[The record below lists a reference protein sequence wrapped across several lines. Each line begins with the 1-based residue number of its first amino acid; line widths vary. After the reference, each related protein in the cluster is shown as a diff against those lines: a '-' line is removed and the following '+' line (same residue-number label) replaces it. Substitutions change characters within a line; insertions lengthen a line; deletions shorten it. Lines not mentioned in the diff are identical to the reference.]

1 MSVAGAVALVLWLG
15 LTAGGAAI
23 WWRIERPG
31 STVLSRRSGQLAVLV
46 AHLVVT
52 TAVAVLAAVG
62 GALDVPWNWL
72 GVGVAAISA
81 VVNGGVVTLAVLAL
95 ADSTSSAQT
104 GPSHAGVLRG
114 GAWVGALER
123 LGLVG
128 TVLAGTP
135 EGIVAILAVKSLARY
150 PELKVGQDSGA
161 SERFIIGTFT
171 SLGWAAVCA
180 GIATLLR

>member
-1 MSVAGAVALVLWLG
+1 MTAPAAVAIGLWLA
-15 LTAGGAAI
+15 LTVGGAAI
-23 WWRIERPG
+23 WWLIERTRVP
-31 STVLSRRSGQLAVLV
+31 VLGRRRWQLVVLV
-46 AHLVVT
+46 GHLVLT
-52 TAVAVLAAVG
+52 TAVAALAAVG
-62 GALDVPWNWL
+62 GPPSVPWSWI
-72 GVGVAAISA
+72 GVAVAAVSA
-81 VVNGGVVTLAVLAL
+81 VVNGGVVTLTVLAL

-104 GPSHAGVLRG
+104 GASSAGVLRG

-123 LGLVG
+123 VGLIG

-135 EGIVAILAVKSLARY
+135 EGIVAIIAVKSLARY

-180 GIATLLR
+180 AIATLLR